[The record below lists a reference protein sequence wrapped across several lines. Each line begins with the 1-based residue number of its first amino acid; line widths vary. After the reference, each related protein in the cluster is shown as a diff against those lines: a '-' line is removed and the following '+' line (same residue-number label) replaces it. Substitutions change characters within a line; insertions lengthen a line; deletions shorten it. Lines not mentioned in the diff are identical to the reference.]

1 MTTAL
6 TAQRD
11 HHVDQANHYRRQAAL
26 TTDTHFAWRLKRDAD
41 REMDKANR
49 LSHLT
54 NVLALAGAA
63 DRIEWRNR
71 TVWRDGSHGIDGNL
85 YFHQNGQR
93 IGSIPLDTYS
103 TTSPLTP
110 AGHDLSADGVGMAVT
125 IGASKADHHDAV
137 RAWCALML
145 GRSDI
150 EVCD

>member
-6 TAQRD
+6 AAQRD
-11 HHVDQANHYRRQAAL
+11 YHVDQANHYRRQAAL

-49 LSHLT
+49 LDHLA

-71 TVWRDGSHGIDGNL
+71 TVRRDGSHGIDGNL
-85 YFHQNGQR
+85 YFHQDGQR

-103 TTSPLTP
+103 TASPLAP
-110 AGHDLSADGVGMAVT
+110 AGHDLSADGAGMAVT
-125 IGASKADHHDAV
+125 VGGSKADHHDAV
-137 RAWCALML
+137 RAWCELML
-145 GRSDI
+145 GRSDV